1 MFEFLE
7 ATQLHIVTTCCKCG
21 DWIDTTSTCD
31 TVRAGDPKAQHQH
44 SAGELV
50 EDVDTVSLL
59 QRLVLSIQRVM
70 VRHRKCAADTQENS
84 SERSIFVS
92 LPHWYF
98 LLQVNCWNSLAACTY
113 TQPLLRT
120 SMT

>member
-92 LPHWYF
+92 LPH
-98 LLQVNCWNSLAACTY
+98 
-113 TQPLLRT
+113 
-120 SMT
+120 